1 MPHKC
6 LLIPISNALPLST
19 AQGEGQVVEA
29 QIPLSVRST
38 HPTPNPRFHRG
49 RCAGS
54 GAGGGMGAWFAGLL
68 NGITKASVN
77 GRREGQIGNSGA
89 RCVRCRREM
98 AGGGRNG
105 EGDICDGQAVVNVQ
119 LGHNASNGQVA
130 TMDSWQMQTL
140 T

>member
-1 MPHKC
+1 M
-6 LLIPISNALPLST
+6 
-19 AQGEGQVVEA
+19 VEA
-29 QIPLSVRST
+29 QIPLSAST
-38 HPTPNPRFHRG
+38 QRPTNPRFHQG
-49 RCAGS
+49 RCADS

-98 AGGGRNG
+98 AGGRSNG